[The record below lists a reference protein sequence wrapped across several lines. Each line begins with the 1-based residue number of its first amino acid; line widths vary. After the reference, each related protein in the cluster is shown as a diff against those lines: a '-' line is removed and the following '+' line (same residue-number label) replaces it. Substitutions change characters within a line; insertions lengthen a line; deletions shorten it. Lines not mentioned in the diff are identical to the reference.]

1 MIKYDPSQAKAV
13 TILLT
18 ILAIAVVVTVMRIHP
33 SDQPAQAS
41 ARAVVP
47 KRSQANVTYEPQSA
61 GQRNPFKCPKNAPA
75 DDNIN
80 GLDKSELSR
89 RAGRL
94 LPSISRGSVS
104 IEPLPIRAV
113 SSVEKNTRPGE
124 QGLHQGTP
132 SSDQPK
138 PSFVLLATVKSG
150 NGLCA
155 VIKSDKSDAKV
166 VGLGDTLEGG
176 YKVKELD
183 TDQAV
188 LSDGEETIVARRPQ
202 S

>member
-1 MIKYDPSQAKAV
+1 M
-13 TILLT
+13 
-18 ILAIAVVVTVMRIHP
+18 
-33 SDQPAQAS
+33 
-41 ARAVVP
+41 
-47 KRSQANVTYEPQSA
+47 
-61 GQRNPFKCPKNAPA
+61 
-75 DDNIN
+75 
-80 GLDKSELSR
+80 
-89 RAGRL
+89 
-94 LPSISRGSVS
+94 
-104 IEPLPIRAV
+104 
-113 SSVEKNTRPGE
+113 
-124 QGLHQGTP
+124 
-132 SSDQPK
+132 
-138 PSFVLLATVKSG
+138 KSG